1 MPKARPTTTRTS
13 RSATTTSTPSICEVT
28 PTPGHNKRAWERFT
42 PDGPLALLPLGNE
55 YSIVFTLP
63 PAKADAVMAMDDE
76 AFLAALQTQFGQRM
90 TFSRPGPRSRF
101 PLALRM
107 RDTLVKGNEVWIGN
121 TAQTLHPVSGQGFNL
136 GLRDAWQLAEILLE
150 NGVDR
155 NSLDSYAASS
165 PPRPPGQRLLHRPDR
180 PHLLQRFRPAQT
192 GPRPR
197 PARPR
202 SLPAGPPFR
211 RQTHDLGSPRL
222 AVNPGRL
229 QAWFL
234 ACRPKT
240 LSVSLSPVLVGTAVA
255 WHDSGRILWLPLL
268 AAAFGAAFIQIGTN
282 LFNDVGDFLRG
293 TDTPDRLG
301 PEARHGRGLARRR
314 ARSSAGAWLSFALAF
329 LCGIYL
335 VRHGG
340 WPIVAIGLAS
350 LAAGWAYTGGPK
362 PIAYGPLGEVFVF
375 VFFGLVAVG
384 GSYYLQTLTL
394 TPVVLL
400 AATLV
405 GIHAAAVITVNN
417 YRDRDGDARNGKNTL
432 AVLLGRPAT
441 RKLYTAEMLA
451 PYLLLPLLA
460 PGLGWPAALPLF
472 SLPLTI
478 RLIQRFHREAPG
490 PVFNNILAASA
501 GLQLAFALLLAL
513 AFSR

>member
-1 MPKARPTTTRTS
+1 M
-13 RSATTTSTPSICEVT
+13 
-28 PTPGHNKRAWERFT
+28 
-42 PDGPLALLPLGNE
+42 
-55 YSIVFTLP
+55 
-63 PAKADAVMAMDDE
+63 
-76 AFLAALQTQFGQRM
+76 
-90 TFSRPGPRSRF
+90 
-101 PLALRM
+101 
-107 RDTLVKGNEVWIGN
+107 
-121 TAQTLHPVSGQGFNL
+121 
-136 GLRDAWQLAEILLE
+136 
-150 NGVDR
+150 
-155 NSLDSYAASS
+155 
-165 PPRPPGQRLLHRPDR
+165 
-180 PHLLQRFRPAQT
+180 
-192 GPRPR
+192 
-197 PARPR
+197 
-202 SLPAGPPFR
+202 
-211 RQTHDLGSPRL
+211 

-293 TDTPDRLG
+293 TDTPGRLG
-301 PEARHGRGLARRR
+301 PKR
-314 ARSSAGAWLSFALAF
+314 ATAEGWLTPGKVKAGAWLSFALAF

-335 VRHGG
+335 VAHGG

-394 TPVVLL
+394 TPVALI
-400 AATLV
+400 AAALV

-441 RKLYTAEMLA
+441 RKLYMAEMLV

-460 PGLGWPAALPLF
+460 PGLGWLAALPLF
-472 SLPLTI
+472 SLPLAI

>member
-1 MPKARPTTTRTS
+1 MKK
-13 RSATTTSTPSICEVT
+13 ST
-28 PTPGHNKRAWERFT
+28 
-42 PDGPLALLPLGNE
+42 
-55 YSIVFTLP
+55 
-63 PAKADAVMAMDDE
+63 
-76 AFLAALQTQFGQRM
+76 
-90 TFSRPGPRSRF
+90 
-101 PLALRM
+101 
-107 RDTLVKGNEVWIGN
+107 
-121 TAQTLHPVSGQGFNL
+121 
-136 GLRDAWQLAEILLE
+136 
-150 NGVDR
+150 
-155 NSLDSYAASS
+155 
-165 PPRPPGQRLLHRPDR
+165 
-180 PHLLQRFRPAQT
+180 
-192 GPRPR
+192 
-197 PARPR
+197 
-202 SLPAGPPFR
+202 
-211 RQTHDLGSPRL
+211 
-222 AVNPGRL
+222 
-229 QAWFL
+229 AWFL

-255 WHDSGRILWLPLL
+255 WHDTAALLGLPLL
-268 AAAFGAAFIQIGTN
+268 AAALGAALIQIGTN

-293 TDTPDRLG
+293 TDAAGRLG
-301 PEARHGRGLARRR
+301 PKRAAAEGWLTARAI
-314 ARSSAGAWLSFALAF
+314 RSGAWLAFALAF
-329 LCGIYL
+329 ACGIYL
-335 VRHGG
+335 VWHGG

-350 LAAGWAYTGGPK
+350 LTAGWAYTGGPK

-384 GSYYLQTLTL
+384 GSYYLQTLTM

-417 YRDRDGDARNGKNTL
+417 YRDRNGDARNGKNTL

-441 RKLYTAEMLA
+441 RRLYTAEMLA